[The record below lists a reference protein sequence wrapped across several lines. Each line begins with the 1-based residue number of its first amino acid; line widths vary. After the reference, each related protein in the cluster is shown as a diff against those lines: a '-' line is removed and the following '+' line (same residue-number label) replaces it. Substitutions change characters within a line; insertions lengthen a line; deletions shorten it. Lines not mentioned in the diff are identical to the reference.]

1 MVMKD
6 WVGELVVGTIC
17 AQSRLT
23 KVSLVG
29 KERKDDESCQL
40 GIGMLKIS

>member
-1 MVMKD
+1 MLVRD

-29 KERKDDESCQL
+29 KERKDDDSCKL
-40 GIGMLKIS
+40 DIGTLKIS